1 MFATPNFAE
10 LYTLKKE
17 LQEKLSNAILN
28 SDMYITLFD
37 YFIISI
43 DSQSFCIFPL
53 LLVPSHLIKWLMI
66 YDQILNAPG
75 KPST

>member
-1 MFATPNFAE
+1 
-10 LYTLKKE
+10 
-17 LQEKLSNAILN
+17 
-28 SDMYITLFD
+28 MYITLFD